1 MWKRVCLHDTKIL
14 VAASS
19 ALVVISRLG
28 LGEWCCEIKWKG
40 ERPQI
45 VNKGGAE
52 KKAAL
57 RQLFYK
63 GTERT
68 IITGVVVDP
77 RRDVAP
83 RSSA

>member
-1 MWKRVCLHDTKIL
+1 MGWR
-14 VAASS
+14 
-19 ALVVISRLG
+19 
-28 LGEWCCEIKWKG
+28 WCCEIKWEG

-52 KKAAL
+52 KKVAL
-57 RQLFYK
+57 RQLLYK

-68 IITGVVVDP
+68 NITGVVVDP